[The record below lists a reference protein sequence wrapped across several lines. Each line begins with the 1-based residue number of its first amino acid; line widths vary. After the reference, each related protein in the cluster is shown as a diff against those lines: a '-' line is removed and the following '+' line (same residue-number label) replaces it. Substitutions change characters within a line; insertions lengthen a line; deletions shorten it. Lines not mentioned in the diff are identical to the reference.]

1 VGIKYGEF
9 DLLEEAV
16 NNMINTNAL
25 LILLNEKGFITGDE
39 FTKAKKEAIED
50 FKLDFPTL
58 FKIENI

>member
-1 VGIKYGEF
+1 MGIKYGEF

-25 LILLNEKGFITGDE
+25 LILLNEKGFITSDE

-58 FKIENI
+58 FKIESI